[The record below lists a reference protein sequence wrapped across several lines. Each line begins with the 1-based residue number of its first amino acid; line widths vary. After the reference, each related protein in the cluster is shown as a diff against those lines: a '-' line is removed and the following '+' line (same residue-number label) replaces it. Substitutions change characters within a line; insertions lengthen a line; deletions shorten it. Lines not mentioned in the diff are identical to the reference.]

1 MNLLVITAG
10 ETLSYRLN
18 ARRSEKQFCCLL
30 DKSFKTFNLQSLFRQ
45 DGRWKK
51 CFGVLLLVSMQS
63 ISDRKYNLMALYN
76 CFVRASNTQS
86 WNDSTWLFSYIVH
99 FAIVSL
105 NWTDFFHFQRIASE
119 EKKFFATLNCWKPVN
134 KRTFKLFCLKKLRIS
149 V

>member
-63 ISDRKYNLMALYN
+63 ISNRKYNLMA

-86 WNDSTWLFSYIVH
+86 WNDSTLLFSYIVH

-119 EKKFFATLNCWKPVN
+119 EKKVLCYS
-134 KRTFKLFCLKKLRIS
+134 KLLKTCKQTYL
-149 V
+149 